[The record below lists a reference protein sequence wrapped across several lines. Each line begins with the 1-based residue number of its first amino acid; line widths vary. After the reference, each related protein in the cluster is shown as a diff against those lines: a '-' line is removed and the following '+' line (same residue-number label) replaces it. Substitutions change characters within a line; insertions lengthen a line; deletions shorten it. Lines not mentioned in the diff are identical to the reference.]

1 MMEQGGDDDV
11 TINEGKDFPSF
22 EVICDT
28 QSVKLSELYPF
39 KLTFSVWGFIYEKG
53 FRVVN
58 LIPN

>member
-1 MMEQGGDDDV
+1 MLLQDKQCTLDSGDEQMMEQGGDDDV

-39 KLTFSVWGFIYEKG
+39 KLTFSV
-53 FRVVN
+53 
-58 LIPN
+58 